1 MRSLILIVLMLTLSP
16 FGLADNLPV
25 VSVSG
30 VGAVEA
36 TPDIA
41 VVKGRI
47 TVERDLPDE
56 AVEVVRLKLDTVI
69 RYLKSKGLEAAD
81 IQAAQ
86 ILVDHKWQYT
96 RNKPR
101 ELVGFEAYASFTAKV
116 RDISLLSS
124 LYGGAMDSG
133 VTELESTQF
142 DFSQR
147 DELELQAIANA
158 VSNAKQKAEA
168 GLTPLGKRIGSV
180 QSLNINTQWQQPAIL
195 RKERMV
201 MMSAEMDGAPEV
213 NVGNQTIQAS
223 VNASFSIE

>member
-1 MRSLILIVLMLTLSP
+1 MRNIIVMALLLTLSP
-16 FGLADNLPV
+16 LGLAENVPV

-30 VGAVEA
+30 VGVVEA

-41 VVKGRI
+41 IMKGRI
-47 TVERDLPDE
+47 TVERDLPDQ
-56 AVEVVRLKLDTVI
+56 AVQSVQVKLDAVI
-69 RYLKSKGLEAAD
+69 RYLKSKGIETEDL
-81 IQAAQ
+81 QAAQ
-86 ILVDHKWQYT
+86 ILVNHKWQYP

-116 RDISLLSS
+116 RDIGLLSS
-124 LYGGAMDSG
+124 LYGGLMGAG

-142 DFSQR
+142 DFSHRNQ
-147 DELELQAIANA
+147 LELQAIANA
-158 VSNAKQKAEA
+158 VSNAKEKAVA

-195 RKERMV
+195 RQERMA
-201 MMSAEMDGAPEV
+201 MMSAEMDSAPEI